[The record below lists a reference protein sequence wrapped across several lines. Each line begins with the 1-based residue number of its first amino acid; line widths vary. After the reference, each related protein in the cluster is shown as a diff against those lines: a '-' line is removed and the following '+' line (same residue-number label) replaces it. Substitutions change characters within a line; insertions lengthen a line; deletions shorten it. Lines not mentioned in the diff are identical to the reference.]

1 MEQVKQDITIVFRD
15 NERPVYHYENIQG
28 YQLGS
33 GFLGVIIEDGTMQIY
48 PSDLILSA
56 TITPKE

>member
-1 MEQVKQDITIVFRD
+1 MEEVKQDIEIVFRD
-15 NERPVYHYENIQG
+15 ENVYNITYENIQG

-33 GFLGVIIEDGTMQIY
+33 GFLGVITADGTMNIY
-48 PSDLILSA
+48 PSDLIFSA

>member
-1 MEQVKQDITIVFRD
+1 MEISKQDIEIIFRD
-15 NERPVYHYENIQG
+15 NNNVFFENIQG

-33 GFLGVIIEDGTMQIY
+33 GFLGVLDQQGIMNIY
-48 PSDLILSA
+48 PSDSILVA

>member
-1 MEQVKQDITIVFRD
+1 MEQIKQDIEIIFRKSK
-15 NERPVYHYENIQG
+15 EPIIFENIQG

-33 GFLGVIIEDGTMQIY
+33 GFLGVISEKGVMTIY
-48 PSDLILSA
+48 PSDLIYSA

>member
-1 MEQVKQDITIVFRD
+1 MEEVKQDIEIRFRD
-15 NERPVYHYENIQG
+15 GEGVFKFENIQG

-33 GFLGVIIEDGTMQIY
+33 GFLGVITADGTMNIY
-48 PSDLILSA
+48 PSDLIFSA

>member
-15 NERPVYHYENIQG
+15 SDSAVYHYENIQG

-48 PSDLILSA
+48 PSDIILSA